1 MDVIGKFQSLLALG
15 QNSWHLY
22 FGSYLTS
29 NTVSRPSTFPG
40 SVTQFHCVCLRPL
53 TFLPTH
59 NPVHSYSFLSRFQTE
74 FHSSEE
80 ELPKPTGRTRHLS
93 LLPLR
98 PFFRSVS
105 FSVCVQSLRVSP
117 GRPRAK
123 YSSPYVVALSGVF
136 WAIRTGARTVNG
148 EDRPIS

>member
-1 MDVIGKFQSLLALG
+1 MAGCYREVPITLSTWTKLMAFVLRILSDFKHCLSALDFPWFCNPVPLCLLASINFPSHPQPCPFLQLPLKIPDWISLLRGGAA
-15 QNSWHLY
+15 
-22 FGSYLTS
+22 
-29 NTVSRPSTFPG
+29 
-40 SVTQFHCVCLRPL
+40 
-53 TFLPTH
+53 
-59 NPVHSYSFLSRFQTE
+59 
-74 FHSSEE
+74 
-80 ELPKPTGRTRHLS
+80 KTRHLS

-105 FSVCVQSLRVSP
+105 FSACVQSLRVSP

>member
-1 MDVIGKFQSLLALG
+1 MDVIRKFQSRLALE

-29 NTVSRPSTFPG
+29 NTVSRASTFPD

-59 NPVHSYSFLSRFQTE
+59 NPVHSYSFLSRLRTE

-105 FSVCVQSLRVSP
+105 FSACVQSLRVSP

-123 YSSPYVVALSGVF
+123 YSSSYVVAPSGVC
-136 WAIRTGARTVNG
+136 WAMRTRA
-148 EDRPIS
+148 